1 MHKIRLTIM
10 TVILIITVSI
20 APVYANLI
28 TEDSIISDDIVSYS
42 TISHSLREE
51 LKNAGED
58 ELIQVT
64 IELNTDFNLE
74 EVEELAVSRANLSTE
89 EISLMRAMS
98 ADAKQEE
105 DETTWAANMK
115 VLRKISKEKTAI
127 LEEYHVSA
135 NNEFIQTAG
144 LSDKQ
149 IGSVGYLLPF
159 IRDVLLTPAEIRKL
173 ALDDRVCFIDHTP
186 GIVGHDFDTVSNTYQ
201 IINGDV
207 AVSDGYKGSGIR
219 VGVIEKGN
227 PLTGPMT
234 SDAVYM
240 YATDSGPCIPHVTR
254 VCGIIKK
261 MAHDCSIYTRT
272 ASDLSDVSVD
282 CEYLIK
288 NYDVDVINVSYGV
301 CGSGYYTAYSRA
313 MDRVVWEYGVPVVVA
328 SGNTYDGYTASQ
340 LNVNYLGA
348 GPNVITVGAVA
359 SSGTEQSA
367 TGAYTLAD
375 YSIYKENISVVNKP
389 DICAPGTVQIYS
401 YEELGGTSYAA
412 PHVTGTIVQ
421 MMSKNSALKK
431 YSEVIKAILMSSAFY
446 DGGTSMTYAGNGTI
460 SNYEGAGVVD
470 AGFCY
475 QSAADSRYF
484 KYTFTSNTGAV
495 SYNINCSSTSTPL
508 RIACAWHVTNNDDDT
523 VTYHTNYDLYVYKN
537 GSLVTSSACT
547 VGSSSQPNTNYEIV
561 ELSPSVLRTYGTG
574 TYQVKIVRTGS
585 FAGSDS
591 VRLGLAWGQQ

>member
-1 MHKIRLTIM
+1 MNKIKLTIM
-10 TVILIITVSI
+10 TVILIITVGI

-42 TISHSLREE
+42 TISHSLKEE

-58 ELIQVT
+58 DLIQVT
-64 IELNTDFNLE
+64 IELKTDIDFE
-74 EVEELAVSRANLSTE
+74 EVEEVAISRADLSATE
-89 EISLMRAMS
+89 VSLMNAM
-98 ADAKQEE
+98 DINNKQEE
-105 DETTWAANMK
+105 DEATWTANMN

-127 LEEYHVSA
+127 LKEYHVSA

-173 ALDDRVCFIDHTP
+173 AIDDRVCFIDYTP
-186 GIVGHDFDTVSNTYQ
+186 GIEGYDGDSVSNTYQ

-207 AVSDGYKGSGIR
+207 AVSDGFKGSGIR
-219 VGVIEKGN
+219 VGVVESGN
-227 PLTGPMT
+227 PKTGPMT

-240 YATDSGPCIPHVTR
+240 YATDSGECTDHATR

-261 MAHDCSIYTRT
+261 MAHDCSIYSRS
-272 ASDLSDVSVD
+272 ASNIPDVPVD
-282 CEYLIK
+282 CEYLIN
-288 NYDVDVINVSYGV
+288 NYDVDVINVSYGNH
-301 CGSGYYTAYSRA
+301 GNGYYTCYSRQ
-313 MDRVVWEYGVPVVVA
+313 MDALVKEYGVPIVVI
-328 SGNTYDGYTASQ
+328 SHNGDISNQY
-340 LNVNYLGA
+340 VNYLGA
-348 GPNVITVGAVA
+348 GPNVITVGAVT

-367 TGAYTLAD
+367 TGAYTLTD
-375 YSIYKENISVVNKP
+375 YSLYMENLSVVNKP

-401 YEELGGTSYAA
+401 YEEKSGTSYAA

-431 YSEVIKAILMSSAFY
+431 YPEVLKAILMSSAFY
-446 DGGTSMTYAGNGTI
+446 DGGSSMVYAGNATI
-460 SNYEGAGVVD
+460 SNIEGAGVVD

-475 QSAADSRYF
+475 QSAADNRYF
-484 KYTFTSNTGAV
+484 KYTLPSSTGSV
-495 SYNINCSSTSTPL
+495 TYNISCSSTSTPL
-508 RIACAWHVTNNDDDT
+508 RIACAWNVTNNSDDT

-537 GSLVTSSACT
+537 GSLVTSSTCT

-561 ELSPSVLRTYGTG
+561 ELSPSVLRTYGIG

-591 VRLGLAWGQQ
+591 IRLGLAWGQQ